1 MESLNKK
8 TDSVLIQMLQSKP
21 IVLSTAT
28 TNSHRHATKR
38 STKQPTIDGSDEDD
52 VMILDEPRR
61 WTKKRR
67 LLAKYEK
74 KCSSGG
80 EDDSGTEPGSS
91 SSSSGS
97 PSDGEFNCECTNDSG
112 CDDEDE
118 EEKKCEHENHK
129 DHIDELCWQLEENF
143 KENDGFFRRS
153 IQQKIQYRPCTKN
166 QQCMIQR
173 VNRNRCQ
180 YCRLKKCIA
189 VGMSRDDYLSATKKA
204 PKITPQTSNRCPYVA
219 SPLGRA
225 SVVHT
230 MNEDSP
236 ILRGILRDNAS
247 YPVRFGR
254 VPKREKARIE
264 AAMQQSTRNR
274 ALTTHVWTDG
284 IEDIQHIIDTVVG
297 AHMETCEFTR
307 ERVREMKLRAKDC
320 PNYTEPTRACPLN
333 PAPEIQSE
341 QEFSQRFADVI
352 RGVIEFA
359 GKIPGFDLL
368 AQGDKFTLLKAGLF
382 DALFVRLIGMFDT
395 SMDSIVCLN
404 GQLMRRD
411 SIQNGA
417 NARFL
422 VDSTFKFAERINA
435 MQLTDA
441 EVALFCAVVLIAP
454 DRHGIRNYDLI
465 QRMHS
470 KMRQCLQQ
478 IIVKTRPNEPE
489 FMANLMNTIGDLKT
503 LSTLHTEKLV
513 VFRNEMSQQ
522 LSSLN
527 NENLQGQQIQVT
539 DVSTHQKPTHH
550 NSASQQPLHNPPTP
564 INGHHNNT
572 THQSPPHHPTIRMCP
587 RIMDAQSSDGSM
599 QTITSSEPSPPPQ
612 HHQQQQQ
619 MCPAKQ
625 SPILLAKLQGC
636 PMGYQSSKARESPIS
651 HPNIPA
657 GTTITAVTRPMP
669 AGPIRKLDSPTDS
682 GIESGS
688 DGSSV
693 GGHKIGSG
701 SSSCSSPRSSLED
714 TPMMTPSLAESLP
727 TLKRAL
733 EKPAIF
739 DPHMYHKKF
748 RRCLQN
754 EAGSPPMPMHEP
766 SQLQTILT
774 APRNGHLAMTHSNL
788 VDRLKMA
795 PKMSEE
801 HRKNQEL
808 LNRFIDQG
816 GVIKSTAKVHISAA
830 PMVDNEGA
838 PLNLS
843 KKTTTIVINSNGN
856 AGAGTEADTKIML
869 EA

>member
-1 MESLNKK
+1 MDNTSE
-8 TDSVLIQMLQSKP
+8 SVLVQMLKSKP
-21 IVLSTAT
+21 LVLKTPMSIMC
-28 TNSHRHATKR
+28 SKR
-38 STKQPTIDGSDEDD
+38 VKNKDTLRDDDLVLTSDDF
-52 VMILDEPRR
+52 RR

-67 LLAKYEK
+67 ILGKSTDNK
-74 KCSSGG
+74 KFLSSG

-97 PSDGEFNCECTNDSG
+97 PSDGECCECPNDSG
-112 CDDEDE
+112 CDEEDDECD
-118 EEKKCEHENHK
+118 HEAKNK
-129 DHIDELCWQLEENF
+129 IEELCWQLEENF
-143 KENDGFFRRS
+143 KENTGFFRRS

-189 VGMSRDDYLSATKKA
+189 VGMSRDA
-204 PKITPQTSNRCPYVA
+204 
-219 SPLGRA
+219 
-225 SVVHT
+225 
-230 MNEDSP
+230 
-236 ILRGILRDNAS
+236 
-247 YPVRFGR
+247 VRFGR

-274 ALTTHVWTDG
+274 AITTNVWTDL
-284 IEDIQHIIDTVVG
+284 EDLQHVIDTVVG
-297 AHMETCEFTR
+297 AHLETCEFTR
-307 ERVREMKLRAKDC
+307 DRVHEMKIRAKDC

-359 GKIPGFDLL
+359 GKIPGFELL
-368 AQGDKFTLLKAGLF
+368 TQGDKFTLLKAGLF

-395 SMDSIVCLN
+395 SMDSIICLN
-404 GQLMRRD
+404 GQLMRRN

-441 EVALFCAVVLIAP
+441 EIALFCAVVLVAP
-454 DRHGIRNYDLI
+454 DRHGIRNYELI
-465 QRMHS
+465 NRMHA
-470 KMRQCLQQ
+470 KLKQCLQHV
-478 IIVKTRPNEPE
+478 ISKGRPSEPE
-489 FMANLMNTIGDLKT
+489 FMGDLMNTIGDLKT
-503 LSTLHTEKLV
+503 LSTLHTEKLI
-513 VFRNEMSQQ
+513 VFRNELSQQ
-522 LSSLN
+522 LGH
-527 NENLQGQQIQVT
+527 EQQ
-539 DVSTHQKPTHH
+539 
-550 NSASQQPLHNPPTP
+550 
-564 INGHHNNT
+564 
-572 THQSPPHHPTIRMCP
+572 
-587 RIMDAQSSDGSM
+587 
-599 QTITSSEPSPPPQ
+599 
-612 HHQQQQQ
+612 HQQQVKHKNEITDSTEINHHHFQSAQQ
-619 MCPAKQ
+619 TQSERIEMTCQQRLTPQPSDISMSTISSSDSSSPHIKCPTKQ

-636 PMGYQSSKARESPIS
+636 PMGYRQKSIQPQLNHPSSNSSAEDEIVVQQCPTTLT

-657 GTTITAVTRPMP
+657 GTTITAVTRPIP
-669 AGPIRKLDSPTDS
+669 SVNRKLESPTDS

-688 DGSSV
+688 DGSI
-693 GGHKIGSG
+693 GKIGSG

-714 TPMMTPSLAESLP
+714 GSSSLAESLP

-748 RRCLQN
+748 RRC
-754 EAGSPPMPMHEP
+754 PMSGESLDGGQ

-774 APRNGHLAMTHSNL
+774 NTKSQNIHCSNNTVNSGLAVTHSIL
-788 VDRLKMA
+788 AGTLKTA
-795 PKMSEE
+795 PKMSDE
-801 HRKNQEL
+801 HRKNQEI

-816 GVIKSTAKVHISAA
+816 GVIKTSKEVLAKVQIA
-830 PMVDNEGA
+830 PVDHEGT

-843 KKTTTIVINSNGN
+843 KKTSAVTANSDE
-856 AGAGTEADTKIML
+856 TKMMVEA
-869 EA
+869 